1 MKRLFFL
8 LTAVLLIAPACSDDN
23 PTTPS
28 LPTDPRFTATL
39 LPANEV
45 PPVSNAEQSGTG
57 TVTITLHI
65 TRDAAQTIT
74 AATADFQVTL
84 TGFPPGTP
92 ITAAHIHNARA
103 GLVGGT
109 TNNLGLAPGEVVLG
123 ANGSGTF
130 TKNGITFNS
139 LTHVQNILN
148 DFNGFYF
155 NVHSTLNPGGVARGQ
170 LTPMP

>member
-8 LTAVLLIAPACSDDN
+8 LTAVLLFAPACSDDN

-74 AATADFQVTL
+74 GATADFQVTL

-92 ITAAHIHNARA
+92 VTAAHIHAARA
-103 GLVGGT
+103 GANGTT
-109 TNNLGLAPGEVVLG
+109 TNNLPFTPGEIVL
-123 ANGSGTF
+123 ANGSGNF
-130 TKNGITFNS
+130 TKNGVPFNS

>member
-1 MKRLFFL
+1 MKRLLFV
-8 LTAVLLIAPACSDDN
+8 LTAVLLFAAACESD
-23 PTTPS
+23 S
-28 LPTDPRFTATL
+28 PTDPSPSADPRYTATL

-45 PPVSNAEQSGTG
+45 PAVSNAEASGTG
-57 TVTITLHI
+57 TVVITLHI

-84 TGFPPGTP
+84 TGFPAGTP
-92 ITAAHIHNARA
+92 VTAAHIHNGRA
-103 GLVGGT
+103 GQVASPI
-109 TNNLGLAPGEVVLG
+109 NNLGLAPGEVVLTT
-123 ANGSGTF
+123 GSGSF

-148 DFNGFYF
+148 DFSGFYF
-155 NVHSTLNPGGVARGQ
+155 NVHSTSNPGGFARGQ

>member
-1 MKRLFFL
+1 MKRLLFV
-8 LTAVLLIAPACSDDN
+8 LTAVLVFAPACSDDS
-23 PTTPS
+23 PTQPS
-28 LPTDPRFTATL
+28 APTDPRFTATL

-45 PPVSNAEQSGTG
+45 PPVSNAEASGTG
-57 TVTITLHI
+57 TLVMTLHI

-84 TGFPPGTP
+84 TGFPAGTP
-92 ITAAHIHNARA
+92 VTAAHIHNARA
-103 GLVGGT
+103 GSNGGT
-109 TNNLGLAPGEVVLG
+109 TNTLGIAPGEIVLT
-123 ANGSGTF
+123 NGSGSF

-148 DFNGFYF
+148 DFTGFYF
-155 NVHSTLNPGGVARGQ
+155 NVHSTSNPGGFARGQ